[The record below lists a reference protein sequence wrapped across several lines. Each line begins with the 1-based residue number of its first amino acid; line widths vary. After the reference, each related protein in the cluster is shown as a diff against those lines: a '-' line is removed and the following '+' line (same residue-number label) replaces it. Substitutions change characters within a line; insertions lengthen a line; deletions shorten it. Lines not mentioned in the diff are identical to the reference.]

1 MRRTLRREDHL
12 VYAITDFDL
21 SIMFPNTAAREEC
34 RLPSKLS
41 WAGGGD
47 QPNDT
52 SQGELDY
59 DPFAYDVGCLGVL
72 FCHEFQ
78 VRFVRDALKC
88 KVDLELPHSTLHG
101 PSRCLRRYW
110 IE

>member
-1 MRRTLRREDHL
+1 MQRTLRRDGHL
-12 VYAITDFDL
+12 VYAITDFDV
-21 SIMFPNTAAREEC
+21 SIMFPTTVTREQC

-41 WAGGGD
+41 WSGGYD

-59 DPFAYDVGCLGVL
+59 DPFAYDVGHLGVL

-78 VRFVRDALKC
+78 VCFVRGTLKYMA
-88 KVDLELPHSTLHG
+88 DLPLPTST
-101 PSRCLRRYW
+101 SRGSFRCSRRYW